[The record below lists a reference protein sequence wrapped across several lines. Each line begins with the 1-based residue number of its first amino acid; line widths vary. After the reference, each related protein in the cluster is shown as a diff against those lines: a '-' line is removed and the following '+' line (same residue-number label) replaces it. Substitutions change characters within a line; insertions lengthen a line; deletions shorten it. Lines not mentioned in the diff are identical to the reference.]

1 MAMGSVL
8 PILLHFLP
16 AIRHGRRYHSC
27 AFHQPCTHCIASH
40 LMSTIQDI
48 EKDLLYQTTG
58 VISRIMQKLL
68 YSLSYD
74 RKVSYVVSSH
84 LVPIHI

>member
-1 MAMGSVL
+1 MGGIL

-16 AIRHGRRYHSC
+16 TICHGRRFHSC
-27 AFHQPCTHCIASH
+27 AFHQPCIHSTLNH
-40 LMSTIQDI
+40 LIYSIQDI
-48 EKDLLYQTTG
+48 EKDLLYQATG

-84 LVPIHI
+84 LAPIYI